1 MAAGGFKEFVAGETL
16 DEDEI
21 NDFLMQGVLVFA
33 GTAARGSA
41 ITAPVE
47 GQFAFLKDSDQLSY
61 YSGSDWEILQ
71 SETPYATIS
80 TTPTGRYNDGTF
92 DYDFWIFKS
101 NATLTVTSA
110 GRIDYLIVAGGGTG
124 TNDNTLSNVGGG
136 GAGGVIQSAEY
147 AQIVAGSYAIT
158 IGAGGAAQTALN
170 GSGNSGSNSS
180 IASVGTAIGG
190 GGASYRGVAGL
201 SGGCGGGG
209 GDNNGTTNQK
219 NIGGDGT
226 FAQGFRGGFGEGNGG
241 SGGGAGAV
249 GTNDGGAGGVG
260 RISTIIPS
268 GTATLQAVGQ
278 VSGGVV
284 YFAGGGGGG
293 VALAA
298 GGLGGGGAA
307 GANDGRSA
315 NCPANTGGGSGA
327 SDTTQGSPYAGAGGS
342 GVVIVRTRV

>member
-1 MAAGGFKEFVAGETL
+1 MAAGGYREFLAGEILT
-16 DEDEI
+16 EDLI
-21 NDFLMQGVLVFA
+21 NDYLMQGVLVFA

-41 ITAPVE
+41 IGTAVE
-47 GQFAFLKDSDQLSY
+47 GQFAFLKDSDQLTY
-61 YSGSDWEILQ
+61 YSGSAWEVLE

-80 TTPTGRYNDGTF
+80 TTPTGTYNDGTF

-101 NATLTVTSA
+101 NSTLTVTSA
-110 GRIDYLIVAGGGTG
+110 GRIDYLIVGGGATG
-124 TNDNTLSNVGGG
+124 NSNNTLSNVGGG

-147 AQIVAGSYAIT
+147 AQILAGSYAIA
-158 IGAGGAAQTALN
+158 IGAGGAATTVTP
-170 GSGNSGSNSS
+170 GSNNGSNSS

-190 GGASYRGVAGL
+190 GGASNRGVAGV

-209 GDNNGTTNQK
+209 GDDNGVVNARL
-219 NIGGDGT
+219 IGGDGT
-226 FAQGFRGGFGEGNGG
+226 FAQGFRGGFGAGNGG
-241 SGGGAGAV
+241 GGGGAGAN
-249 GTNDGGAGGVG
+249 GTDDGGAGGVG
-260 RISTIIPS
+260 RTSTIIPS
-268 GTATLQAVGQ
+268 GTATLEAVGQ

-293 VALAA
+293 AALAA

-307 GANDGRSA
+307 AANDGRSA
-315 NCPANTGGGSGA
+315 NCAANTGGGSGA